1 MHAWGDDEVVD
12 VARPVVARCAAKM
25 AVLWCEWDVVRRWK
39 EGERSGTGW
48 RNGAAQRGR
57 WVGLRLPTTD
67 EVARRRS
74 CAVSGIL
81 GGRSGSYGGWC
92 SGAAVRLASTE
103 VGGGGRLSGW
113 HRAKAGDSVSI
124 GTMRKWWR
132 DAASRQRGGRVAMQ
146 GGTVDIPT
154 GIRVCL
160 VACLTYHI
168 IQRHT
173 LPRLR

>member
-1 MHAWGDDEVVD
+1 MTQS
-12 VARPVVARCAAKM
+12 
-25 AVLWCEWDVVRRWK
+25 
-39 EGERSGTGW
+39 EGR
-48 RNGAAQRGR
+48 
-57 WVGLRLPTTD
+57 
-67 EVARRRS
+67 
-74 CAVSGIL
+74 
-81 GGRSGSYGGWC
+81 
-92 SGAAVRLASTE
+92 
-103 VGGGGRLSGW
+103 RLSEHW
-113 HRAKAGDSVSI
+113 YDEEV
-124 GTMRKWWR
+124 MR